1 MNAYV
6 ERDGWTNG
14 WMNGQWIIDGWMDT
28 DGWVDGQMDEWDGQT
43 SRWTNEEKNGRL
55 GVWQTVKT
63 TRSASWPPSRPT
75 GVSLTSAVA

>member
-1 MNAYV
+1 MDKWV
-6 ERDGWTNG
+6 DEWTMDNR
-14 WMNGQWIIDGWMDT
+14 WMDGHT